1 MGKNKPPLPV
11 SELLTNQHSIPNLS
25 FWLLETL
32 RKLGQITSCHVH
44 QVETDY
50 SWALIGSVRLAFNK
64 ETAGAYLERTHR
76 IVSNSCLQSVDLQ
89 NFTVLHLC
97 SSHILKAVCQSFARK
112 TNNKALKEYAT
123 YCFALLINSSSLEEA
138 TDVFFDM
145 SILFTSADDTDT
157 VKAAK
162 ANLDMKI
169 MQHKPNTTVD
179 EITPQED
186 DVAENG

>member
-1 MGKNKPPLPV
+1 MGKNKPLLPV

-32 RKLGQITSCHVH
+32 RKLGQITSCYVH

-50 SWALIGSVRLAFNK
+50 SWALIGSVLLAFNK
-64 ETAGAYLERTHR
+64 ETVGAYLERAHR
-76 IVSNSCLQSVDLQ
+76 IVSNNCLQSVDLP

-97 SSHILKAVCQSFARK
+97 SSHILKAVRQSFAKK

-138 TDVFFDM
+138 KNVFFDVY
-145 SILFTSADDTDT
+145 I
-157 VKAAK
+157 
-162 ANLDMKI
+162 
-169 MQHKPNTTVD
+169 VD
-179 EITPQED
+179 LS
-186 DVAENG
+186 